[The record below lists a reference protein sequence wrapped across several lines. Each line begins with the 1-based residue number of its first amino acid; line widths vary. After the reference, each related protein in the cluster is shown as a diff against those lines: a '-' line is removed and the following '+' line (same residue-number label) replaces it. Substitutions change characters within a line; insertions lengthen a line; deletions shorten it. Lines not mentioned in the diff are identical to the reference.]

1 MLKKNQKVA
10 IYMQGFLHSDFG
22 KMGLGIIRYLEN
34 PIVGVIDTE
43 NAGSN
48 INIEHEID
56 RDIPIFSSLEEVL
69 KKGAE
74 VLVLGI
80 APSGGKIPKDWLPII
95 KDAINKGISIINGLH
110 DTLGDRFNKK

>member
-1 MLKKNQKVA
+1 
-10 IYMQGFLHSDFG
+10 MQGFLHSDFG

-74 VLVLGI
+74 VLVWGL
-80 APSGGKIPKDWLPII
+80 PLQVEKFQKI
-95 KDAINKGISIINGLH
+95 GCQ
-110 DTLGDRFNKK
+110 

>member
-48 INIEHEID
+48 INIEYEID
-56 RDIPIFSSLEEVL
+56 RDIPFFKTSSKLE
-69 KKGAE
+69 
-74 VLVLGI
+74 
-80 APSGGKIPKDWLPII
+80 KI
-95 KDAINKGISIINGLH
+95 
-110 DTLGDRFNKK
+110 GDRKSTRLNSSHQ

>member
-34 PIVGVIDTE
+34 PIVGIIDSE

-48 INIEHEID
+48 INIEH
-56 RDIPIFSSLEEVL
+56 
-69 KKGAE
+69 
-74 VLVLGI
+74 
-80 APSGGKIPKDWLPII
+80 KI
-95 KDAINKGISIINGLH
+95 
-110 DTLGDRFNKK
+110 R

>member
-48 INIEHEID
+48 INIEYEID
-56 RDIPIFSSLEEVL
+56 RDIPIFSSLEVL
-69 KKGAE
+69 KKGQ
-74 VLVLGI
+74 
-80 APSGGKIPKDWLPII
+80 KYW
-95 KDAINKGISIINGLH
+95 
-110 DTLGDRFNKK
+110 F

>member
-1 MLKKNQKVA
+1 
-10 IYMQGFLHSDFG
+10 MQGFLHSDFG

-48 INIEHEID
+48 INIEYEID

-95 KDAINKGISIINGLH
+95 KDAI
-110 DTLGDRFNKK
+110 KK